1 VTGAALGHKVL
12 VHRAL
17 LGVEHALVTHDSAEE
32 GLALG
37 SVVFQHLY
45 TLSRGYTPAVISDLT
60 VSDDGQLVA
69 VSSAKGTTHVF
80 RLPPLHSAALGGH
93 IVDAGAV
100 RFGAGQ
106 PTAPGGL
113 GVGLCLGGNSA
124 ASRPVNVGACLR
136 IRQGSVLMQEGL
148 MPKCGFL
155 GLAQQSASSRRMYV
169 ATRAGTLAL
178 YSISPGPSE
187 GNARATSSGATV
199 VASGG
204 SPATFTN
211 GEGSE
216 WQAVL
221 TKEVY
226 TCRPFRHFK
235 EQRLSP
241 QDLGMVPASARRA
254 ASPSRTPS
262 RAASPG
268 PASAFDVVSPRAS
281 PLLGPRPSPLLGPRT
296 SPLLGSRSPTLG
308 PRPSPDE
315 PAGGGGAAETSKWLS
330 SVETATHV
338 PTEVP
343 LWLCPQL
350 SFHAYPTAI
359 PTADLHTRLRSGRA
373 VPGCRRI
380 AISRLERPG
389 DTVQFDGSSASP
401 GREERLSRLV
411 DGALGTA
418 VNDFRTASPSRVAAR
433 LSEGPRDGSLFE
445 AGRPP
450 TGMGAA
456 VAVAPAW
463 GVIADQHRGG
473 LEAGGSLEQV
483 DGIGTGLEEVEE
495 DWLKA

>member
-1 VTGAALGHKVL
+1 
-12 VHRAL
+12 
-17 LGVEHALVTHDSAEE
+17 
-32 GLALG
+32 
-37 SVVFQHLY
+37 
-45 TLSRGYTPAVISDLT
+45 
-60 VSDDGQLVA
+60 
-69 VSSAKGTTHVF
+69 
-80 RLPPLHSAALGGH
+80 
-93 IVDAGAV
+93 
-100 RFGAGQ
+100 
-106 PTAPGGL
+106 
-113 GVGLCLGGNSA
+113 
-124 ASRPVNVGACLR
+124 
-136 IRQGSVLMQEGL
+136 
-148 MPKCGFL
+148 L
-155 GLAQQSASSRRMYV
+155 GLAQQSASSTRMYV
-169 ATRAGTLAL
+169 ATRAGTQAL
-178 YSISPGPSE
+178 YSISPGPPD
-187 GNARATSSGATV
+187 GNARASSSAATV
-199 VASGG
+199 AGSGG
-204 SPATFTN
+204 GQATFTKD
-211 GEGSE
+211 EGSE

-241 QDLGMVPASARRA
+241 QDLGVAPAVPRRA

-268 PASAFDVVSPRAS
+268 PVSAFDVISPRAS
-281 PLLGPRPSPLLGPRT
+281 PLLRPRPSPLLGPRT
-296 SPLLGSRSPTLG
+296 SPLLGASPGVRSPTLG
-308 PRPSPDE
+308 PRTFPDE

-350 SFHAYPTAI
+350 SFHAYPTAM
-359 PTADLHTRLRSGRA
+359 PTADLRARLRSGRA
-373 VPGCRRI
+373 VPGRRRI

-389 DTVQFDGSSASP
+389 DSVQFDGSSASP

-418 VNDFRTASPSRVAAR
+418 VYDFRTASPARVRASPSDR
-433 LSEGPRDGSLFE
+433 PREGSTDASVLEVGQ
-445 AGRPP
+445 PP

-463 GVIADQHRGG
+463 GVIADQYRGG
-473 LEAGGSLEQV
+473 HEVGGSLEQV